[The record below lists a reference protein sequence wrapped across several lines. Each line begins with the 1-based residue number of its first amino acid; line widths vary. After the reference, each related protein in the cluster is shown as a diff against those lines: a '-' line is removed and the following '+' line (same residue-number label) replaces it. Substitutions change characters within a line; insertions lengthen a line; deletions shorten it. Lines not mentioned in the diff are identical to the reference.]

1 MKKFYKSLLF
11 AAFMLIYGALSA
23 QILSYDF
30 EQLNV
35 GDKIAETLGD
45 PWTTWNN
52 ASGGDEDA
60 VASDEHTEGTRSMK
74 IDNGNDQVL
83 KLGDKTTGAYTLS
96 FDMYIPE
103 GKEGYFNVL
112 HEFQQTSP
120 NNLNK
125 WAFQMY
131 FKSES
136 YGNYV
141 MGGSYY
147 NTDIHRYPFDIPYD
161 TWFNIEIN
169 VDIDGGYI
177 IIKVNSNIICEIVQ
191 RFHHVYNNS
200 LSAMNICPSNHTDLT
215 KNGFYVDNITFN
227 DWDEILHNIVPK
239 DGNINYYIALND
251 IEQISYRIKNQGNT
265 IGTFTAWID
274 FGVGEENGEVKS
286 MHYDTDPYY
295 TYGDFENAPYIEIGS
310 LFYIDDLISFNSVGS
325 KVTKMQYYL
334 PTSYPTAAVGCEGP
348 ITFRI
353 YNNQT
358 YEILAEKVVNTYSGG
373 EWLEVEFDESV
384 PLTGF
389 EILATVGFQQIE
401 QGYPISMDQ
410 RMAMYTHKGDLIRLD
425 SDSWLNWLS
434 LAEYAQYYGQQNY
447 GNHNIRL
454 ICEGEAVNASWGT
467 LHYGDDIILPGYN
480 RILEIEF
487 DATNQEYGVYN
498 ASLVIATNNDE
509 NPVISIPIML
519 KITPESVVEN
529 SDIKYNL
536 YPNPV
541 KDIIHI
547 DGEDLNCAV
556 LYNSNGQ
563 IISIVEI
570 IDNALNVN
578 ELENGVYY
586 LSIINKNG
594 ESAIHKIIVSR

>member
-11 AAFMLIYGALSA
+11 AAFMLIYGAVSA
-23 QILSYDF
+23 QIISYDF
-30 EQLNV
+30 ELLNI
-35 GDKIAETLGD
+35 GDKIAETLGN

-52 ASGGDEDA
+52 APGGVEDA
-60 VASDEHTEGTRSMK
+60 VASNEYTESARSMK
-74 IDNGNDQVL
+74 VVNGNDIVL
-83 KLGDKTTGAYTLS
+83 KLGDKTTGAYTIS

-141 MGGSYY
+141 MGGSY
-147 NTDIHRYPFDIPYD
+147 NTDIYRYPFDIPYD

-334 PTSYPTAAVGCEGP
+334 PTSYPTAQVGCDGP

-353 YNNQT
+353 YNYQT
-358 YEILAEKVVNTYSGG
+358 SDILAEKIVDTYSGG
-373 EWLEVEFDESV
+373 EWLEVVFDDPV
-384 PLTGF
+384 PITGYWV
-389 EILATVGFQQIE
+389 LATVGFQQIE
-401 QGYPISMDQ
+401 QGYPISLDQ
-410 RMAMYTHKGDLIRLD
+410 GPSNIAFGDLIRLNGGD
-425 SDSWLNWLS
+425 WFSLN
-434 LAEYAQYYGQQNY
+434 YNAQSYGQQDW

-454 ICEGEAVNASWGT
+454 VCEGEPVNTSWIRNISQSISGA
-467 LHYGDDIILPGYN
+467 LLPEQSFLIN
-480 RILEIEF
+480 IEF
-487 DATNQEYGVYN
+487 DATNQEEGVYN

-509 NPVISIPIML
+509 NPVISVPIML
-519 KITPESVVEN
+519 KITQESVDEN
-529 SDIKYNL
+529 SDVKYNL